1 MATPATTTTTM
12 VINWRTLII
21 VMNEDSAWSRQGHCL
36 IVQVTR
42 KVSFPLFKYQSYLI
56 YISFVVLIHHKEGKR
71 RRNNLINNSSMSKS
85 SIEQCEKEIHRL
97 QSSVD
102 ILRQKL
108 EESELKE
115 TSDSVEAIARQS
127 DTKIRSIISR

>member
-1 MATPATTTTTM
+1 
-12 VINWRTLII
+12 
-21 VMNEDSAWSRQGHCL
+21 MN
-36 IVQVTR
+36 
-42 KVSFPLFKYQSYLI
+42 
-56 YISFVVLIHHKEGKR
+56 
-71 RRNNLINNSSMSKS
+71 KS

-115 TSDSVEAIARQS
+115 TSDSIDAIARQS
-127 DTKIRSIISR
+127 DNKIRSIITR